1 MRFFGKYIRKY
12 WKLFLVALAFLG
24 LETLADLALP
34 TLLAHMVDEGVA
46 NRDVGIVM
54 EWGGYMLLITAL
66 GAVGAALRNIMASRV
81 SQAFGAELRAD
92 LFRKIQ
98 TLSFESSNQFERAS
112 LITRLTNDI
121 SQLQNFVNGMMRIF
135 AKAPILC
142 VGGLIM
148 AVRLDPQLALILA
161 VIVPIIAVLIV
172 IQMKLGFPRFMRV
185 QQMLDRVNR
194 VSREYLSG
202 VRVVRAFN
210 RFDYEVV
217 KFDETNSEFRD
228 RSIQVMR
235 LMSVFNPTIMLTV
248 NLGIVA
254 VLWIGGNW
262 VDSGAL
268 QVGVIIAFISYMTQ
282 ILFSLMIISMV
293 FNMFIRAKAS
303 TQRIGEVFAQ
313 EDGMTWQEEAAERM
327 SQGSI
332 AFEDVSFSYGGSE
345 GAPVLKHISFEC
357 QAGETVGIIGSTG
370 AGKSTLVSLIPRFF
384 DVTSGTVKVGGVD
397 IRSVEPAKLRERIAI
412 VPQKSVLFSGTIAD
426 NIRWGKQGASEEEV
440 VHAARIAEAH
450 PFVSQLPEG
459 YDSQLGQRGV
469 NLSGGQKQRV
479 SIARALVREPD
490 ILILDDCT
498 SAVDVATEARI
509 KEALK
514 TYSEGLTCLLIAQRI
529 TSVMDADR
537 ILVLDQGEIVGQG
550 THSELLEGCRVYQE
564 IYYSQVGKEVRPD
577 AGEK

>member
-12 WKLFLVALAFLG
+12 GKLFLVALAFLG

-34 TLLAHMVDEGVA
+34 TLLAHMVDEGIA
-46 NRDVGIVM
+46 NRDMDIVLR
-54 EWGGYMLLITAL
+54 WGGYMLLITAL
-66 GAVGAALRNIMASRV
+66 GAVGATLRNIMASRV

-121 SQLQNFVNGMMRIF
+121 TQLQHFVNGMMRIF

-148 AVRLDPQLALILA
+148 AVRLDPQLAVILA
-161 VIVPIIAVLIV
+161 IIVPIIAVLIV
-172 IQMKLGFPRFMRV
+172 IQMKMGFPRFMRV
-185 QQMLDRVNR
+185 QQQLDRVNR

-210 RFDYEVV
+210 RFDYEVA
-217 KFDETNSEFRD
+217 KFDGTNSEFRE
-228 RSIQVMR
+228 RSVQVMR
-235 LMSVFNPTIMLTV
+235 LMSIFNPAIMLTV

-254 VLWIGGNW
+254 VLWIGGLW

-303 TQRIGEVFAQ
+303 TQRIAEVFAQ
-313 EDGMTWQEEAAERM
+313 EDPMSWKENGAGRM
-327 SQGSI
+327 GKGSI
-332 AFEDVSFSYGGSE
+332 AFENVFFSYGGTA
-345 GAPVLKHISFEC
+345 GAPVLKRISFEC
-357 QAGETVGIIGSTG
+357 VAGETVGIIGSTG

-384 DVTSGTVKVGGVD
+384 DVTSGTIKVGGVD
-397 IRSVEPAKLRERIAI
+397 IREVEPAKLRERIAV
-412 VPQKSVLFSGTIAD
+412 VPQKSVLFSGSIEE
-426 NIRWGKQGASEEEV
+426 NIRWGKEGATEQEV
-440 VHAARIAEAH
+440 LRAARIAEAH
-450 PFVSQLPEG
+450 PFISKLPEG
-459 YDSQLGQRGV
+459 YESRLGQRGV

-514 TYSEGLTCLLIAQRI
+514 VYSEGLTCLLIAQRI

-550 THSELLEGCRVYQE
+550 THQELLNTCRVYQE
-564 IYYSQVGKEVRPD
+564 IYHSQVGKEVRPD
-577 AGEK
+577 AGA